1 MSRGGLVIEL
11 AGRTALV
18 TGAARGIGRVISR
31 TLAGAGASVALADRD
46 DAVTGVAA
54 ALGNE
59 GRRAL
64 PLVFDVSSGPAV
76 RDAVARV
83 QDAFGG
89 VDVLVSNAG
98 IVDHIAPLVRMQP
111 ERWDHEIAVNLGGA
125 FHLLQAVLPGMVER
139 GWGRIVLISSM
150 AASGGLHRQAG
161 YAASKAGLIAL
172 AKTVALEHAEHG
184 ISCNAV
190 LPGLIGTENV
200 PSMPAPLRE
209 AAIASTPARRLGR
222 MEEVAQL
229 VAYLS
234 SDLAGFVNGAEI
246 RIDGGASLNTLTL
259 GSVKELRSR
268 AAGPPGQ
275 GGGS

>member
-1 MSRGGLVIEL
+1 
-11 AGRTALV
+11 
-18 TGAARGIGRVISR
+18 
-31 TLAGAGASVALADRD
+31 
-46 DAVTGVAA
+46 
-54 ALGNE
+54 
-59 GRRAL
+59 
-64 PLVFDVSSGPAV
+64 
-76 RDAVARV
+76 
-83 QDAFGG
+83 
-89 VDVLVSNAG
+89 
-98 IVDHIAPLVRMQP
+98 
-111 ERWDHEIAVNLGGA
+111 
-125 FHLLQAVLPGMVER
+125 
-139 GWGRIVLISSM
+139 
-150 AASGGLHRQAG
+150 
-161 YAASKAGLIAL
+161 
-172 AKTVALEHAEHG
+172 
-184 ISCNAV
+184 V

-200 PSMPAPLRE
+200 ASMPAPLRE